1 MPYLQNSNFSISVR
15 AKVKNIV
22 DKEFIWAFIIP
33 ENAQNNLLRKC
44 LRDKKYDISFLA
56 FVDTYICP

>member
-33 ENAQNNLLRKC
+33 ENAQNNLPRKC
-44 LRDKKYDISFLA
+44 LPDKKYDISFLA

>member
-33 ENAQNNLLRKC
+33 ENAQNNLPRKS
-44 LRDKKYDISFLA
+44 LPDKKYDISFLV